1 MLLALRG
8 HSRGNLSG
16 EEEMAGALPHKRCQR
31 DSGLRV
37 KSGMRGGS
45 SLGHGA
51 LGLDCHFPSGGKPG
65 DPLA

>member
-1 MLLALRG
+1 MLLALWG

-16 EEEMAGALPHKRCQR
+16 EGEMAHVLPHKRCQR

-37 KSGMRGGS
+37 KSGMHGGS
-45 SLGHGA
+45 SLGHSA
-51 LGLDCHFPSGGKPG
+51 LGLDCHFPSGDKPG